1 MDFVYIAATLLFF
14 WLSWL
19 FVRFC
24 DAMNTNTD
32 TARAEARREGSK

>member
-1 MDFVYIAATLLFF
+1 MDLVYIAATVLFF

-24 DAMNTNTD
+24 ASMD
-32 TARAEARREGSK
+32 TAKAEAPREGAQ